1 MRTIGL
7 RPNATG
13 HAAPITHVAIRPD
26 GSRLASCS
34 YDGTVLVW
42 DTTDPTAPT
51 RIAELRHR
59 RLVNGSAWNPAVPA
73 LLATASADKTVAIW
87 RVPDDGRVDLV
98 SVLARHTDDINS
110 VAWMP
115 DGERIICVSEDGR
128 ATMWNAL
135 AGGLISEVGS
145 HTAHC
150 MMVSVNRCGLVATVG
165 EDGLV
170 AITDPAAGT
179 GAAVRR
185 YDCSIEGCAW
195 SHSGEVLAV
204 ARDDGAVD
212 LLTPR
217 AEWLRTIQASRS
229 AVRAVDWSDDDR
241 SLVVGAYD
249 GALHFFDADGA
260 RLREVRDPRLWPRS
274 VSAARGLLA
283 AGSFWSTPH
292 LFDFGSGAELAAPA
306 ASTNGPNALAFSGVE
321 LFVGCDSGIVF
332 AVDLSG
338 PDDATRV
345 RALAVTDGPILS
357 MHAEP
362 DVLYAGTY
370 SGHVL
375 RHQTR
380 GHGTEQLTSEQIG
393 APVPSLCR
401 AGELLVAGTYN
412 GDLVGLDPATLA
424 VVDRGP
430 SHGGSVKSLF
440 PFADGFLSAATDRT
454 LAAGTLKQ
462 RTVIWEHGN
471 LINAVAALDGRVVA
485 TASRDHTVKVGRL
498 VQSEGSVSRLVD
510 VRTLLGPDESV
521 KCVGLIGTPAAPVV
535 LAGSYDFGL
544 YAWPVNWADSAA
556 SLVDGRLVAEFRQG
570 LSCMVPLG
578 GGRLAVAGWDGRIA
592 IVGLDADGSVAVQ
605 RWLDV
610 DELTTRAATDHVS
623 AGPNLDAVAR

>member
-1 MRTIGL
+1 MRPIGL
-7 RPNATG
+7 RPNPTG
-13 HAAPITHVAIRPD
+13 HAAPITHVALRPD
-26 GSRLASCS
+26 GRRLASSS

-42 DTTDPTAPT
+42 DTADPKAPA

-59 RLVNGSAWNPAVPA
+59 RLVNGSAWNPAKPD

-87 RVPDDGRVDLV
+87 RIADDGRVDLV
-98 SVLARHTDDINS
+98 TVLARHTDDINS

-128 ATMWNAL
+128 ATMWNVPT
-135 AGGLISEVGS
+135 GRLIGEVGS
-145 HTAHC
+145 HAAHC
-150 MMVSVNRCGLVATVG
+150 MMVSVNRSGLVATVG

-170 AITDPAAGT
+170 AVTDPAGSA
-179 GAAVRR
+179 APAVRR

-195 SHSGEVLAV
+195 SRSGDVLAV
-204 ARDDGAVD
+204 TRDDGAVD

-217 AEWLRTIQASRS
+217 AEWLRTVRVSRS
-229 AVRAVDWSDDDR
+229 AARTVDWSDDDG

-249 GALHFFDADGA
+249 GALHFFDADGG

-292 LFDFGSGAELAAPA
+292 LFDFATGAELAAPA
-306 ASTNGPNALAFSGVE
+306 ASTNGPNALAVDGGT
-321 LFVGCDSGIVF
+321 LFVGCDSGTVL

-338 PDDATRV
+338 PGGGGTV
-345 RALAVTDGPILS
+345 RALPVADGPILS

-362 DVLYAGTY
+362 GVLYAGTY

-375 RHQTR
+375 RHRTDSTDSADAER
-380 GHGTEQLTSEQIG
+380 LASGQLG

-401 AGELLVAGTYN
+401 AGGLLVAGTYN
-412 GDLVGLDPATLA
+412 GDLIGLDPATLA
-424 VVDRGP
+424 VVDEGP
-430 SHGGSVKSLF
+430 SHGGSVKSLS

-454 LAAGTLKQ
+454 VAAGTLRR
-462 RTVIWEHGN
+462 RTVLWEHGN

-485 TASRDHTVKVGRL
+485 TASRDHTVKVGR
-498 VQSEGSVSRLVD
+498 VEAGDRTVT
-510 VRTLLGPDESV
+510 VRTLLGPDKSV
-521 KCVGLIGTPAAPVV
+521 KCVGLLGTADAPVV

-544 YAWPVNWADSAA
+544 YAWHVDWSDSAA

-570 LSCMVPLG
+570 LSCMVPLDAR
-578 GGRLAVAGWDGRIA
+578 RLAVAGWGRPDRGGRI
-592 IVGLDADGSVAVQ
+592 G
-605 RWLDV
+605 R
-610 DELTTRAATDHVS
+610 
-623 AGPNLDAVAR
+623 